1 MQIVVGANRLPKY
14 WINIL
19 LFCTALHYSTWVH
32 QIWVTGCGVWRW
44 NAMWKIC
51 ILCKKLWKMWKVL
64 CRTIISLPWCIKP
77 MVMSS
82 CPAQPTS
89 SESYRLMDGRSLLLM
104 NLTNMTLFLYLL
116 TLASCFLLLKVV
128 PLSLRLATAIAKY
141 SAKYKPGAARIEC
154 TSATMLLCWQ
164 FGIDMDDM
172 DNSLFRVGT
181 ECTITAWGKYYIANI
196 TPCEG
201 AIIYAYVVCCLDIG
215 YAATFL
221 SCFSQAPAR
230 EHYKAPMFPTHDLLQ
245 LTGYVDAAHAT
256 DLKTHCSISGYV
268 FTWPVVPSHS
278 SWNCK
283 LPLLPVQPS
292 QNLWLLWLLLSLPS
306 IFDLSFMS

>member
-1 MQIVVGANRLPKY
+1 
-14 WINIL
+14 
-19 LFCTALHYSTWVH
+19 
-32 QIWVTGCGVWRW
+32 
-44 NAMWKIC
+44 
-51 ILCKKLWKMWKVL
+51 
-64 CRTIISLPWCIKP
+64 
-77 MVMSS
+77 
-82 CPAQPTS
+82 
-89 SESYRLMDGRSLLLM
+89 MDGRSLLLM

-141 SAKYKPGAARIEC
+141 SAINQLAYLSMVVRILYEKPPLSVDVLFHTLFLGKVEEALKVVKYKPGAARIEC

-230 EHYKAPMFPTHDLLQ
+230 EHYKALKDIVKYLWHTVDWGIIYWWQNPVNSLPRINLPDIPIDPSLPMFPTHDLLQ

-278 SWNCK
+278 S
-283 LPLLPVQPS
+283 
-292 QNLWLLWLLLSLPS
+292 
-306 IFDLSFMS
+306 